1 MTANPEMVTLA
12 REFRGLTQ
20 EELARRL
27 GVSQARIARIE
38 GGVLEAS
45 STTVD
50 MLADALQFPPAFFF
64 LEENR
69 LGFGSS
75 AYFYRKRSELSATD
89 RRRIHGL
96 VNILRISIK
105 KFVEFVDIEAKK
117 ALPCWELSDYGNS
130 PKKIAEALRGLWQ
143 MPDGPVNDLTKLLEA
158 AGVIVVSCDFGT
170 RSMDATS
177 IRLAEMPPLVFIND
191 AIPGDR
197 WRFTLA
203 HELMHLVCHQA
214 PSETMEDEADEFA
227 AEFLLPEIDLRAQ
240 FSRYPKLRLV
250 DFANLKQYW
259 KTSMGALIERA
270 HSLNC
275 LDDNQ
280 RRYLWMTMSKL
291 GYRLQEPNP
300 IEKEQPKTL
309 HRVVQHFMSELDY
322 GQSDMEKLLRLNR
335 PELQSL
341 FGVSA
346 SGASPARRQMRAVQ

>member
-20 EELARRL
+20 EELARLL

-45 STTVD
+45 PTMLD
-50 MLADALQFPPAFFF
+50 MLSDALQFPTAFFF

-96 VNILRISIK
+96 VNVLRISIK
-105 KFVEFVDIEAKK
+105 KFIDFVEIEGKK
-117 ALPCWELSDYGNS
+117 PLPSWELSDYGNS
-130 PKKIAEALRGLWQ
+130 PRKIAEALRGLWQ

-177 IRLAEMPPLVFIND
+177 MRLAEMPPLIFIND

-203 HELMHLVCHQA
+203 HELMHLVCHQV

-227 AEFLLPEIDLRAQ
+227 AEFLLPELEMRAQ
-240 FSRYPKLRLV
+240 FSRYPKLRLI

-270 HSLNC
+270 RSLNC

-291 GYRLQEPNP
+291 GYRLQEPHP
-300 IEKEQPKTL
+300 IEKEQPKSL
-309 HRVVQHFMSELDY
+309 HRVVQHFISELGY

-335 PELQSL
+335 QELQSL

-346 SGASPARRQMRAVQ
+346 TGASPVRRQVRAVR